1 MDSLFNGAGFM
12 YFINYNS
19 LFQILKNDILLLFL
33 LELLGWSL
41 QMLLY
46 NFLQKIKVITIQN
59 LRNLSF
65 SIWYLVCETDFSYLS
80 IALDNFRYSIPNY
93 VFGGLHVLSDL
104 KIKTLINYKNN
115 EIKIKLDF
123 NYLLV
128 LVEHQGPWAPL
139 FEST

>member
-128 LVEHQGPWAPL
+128 LVEHQGP
-139 FEST
+139 